1 MELMQAVEHY
11 ATAMKLA
18 ERYGND
24 HGDMDAANN
33 AWYECKKAADR
44 MNAATALATK
54 QAEDAGLWFEATT
67 VTEAHLQN
75 ALRELAAAIETPNVE
90 RNRDARHHRAAPVDG
105 SVGPFAE

>member
-24 HGDMDAANN
+24 HGDVDAANN

-44 MNAATALATK
+44 LNAATALAAK
-54 QAEDAGLWFEATT
+54 QAEDDGLWFEAET

-75 ALRELAAAIETPNVE
+75 ALRELAAAIEPPNAGSNGPSGV
-90 RNRDARHHRAAPVDG
+90 AAKVRVD
-105 SVGPFAE
+105 